1 MNYNQN
7 INTQMPNDIISIG
20 ATCVAQ
26 IDGRFF
32 LLIEIE
38 IEVLGNEREE
48 VIIIEITA
56 AQAAA
61 LIASGVMRCQ
71 IVDTIPTPSPGMEVN
86 LICAFVVG
94 QNIFLVFNVENAA
107 DRLVL
112 VRVPLC
118 TII

>member
-1 MNYNQN
+1 MDFNRV
-7 INTQMPNDIISIG
+7 NDIISIG

-26 IDGRFF
+26 ISGRFF

-38 IEVLGNEREE
+38 IDVAGREIEE
-48 VIIIEITA
+48 VIIIEITS

-61 LIASGVMRCQ
+61 LIAAGVMRCQ
-71 IVDTIPTPSPGMEVN
+71 IVNTIPTGREVN

-94 QNIFLVFNVENAA
+94 ENVFLVFNVENEI

>member
-1 MNYNQN
+1 MDYNQG
-7 INTQMPNDIISIG
+7 IDAAKCNDPISIG
-20 ATCVAQ
+20 ATCVAR
-26 IDGRFF
+26 IDDRFF

-38 IEVLGNEREE
+38 IKIPGRDIQE
-48 VIIIEITA
+48 VIVIEITA

-61 LIASGVMRCQ
+61 LIAAGVMRCQ
-71 IVDTIPTPSPGMEVN
+71 IVDRIPTGMEVN

-94 QNIFLVFNVENAA
+94 TNVFLVFNVENMT

>member
-1 MNYNQN
+1 MDYSQG
-7 INTQMPNDIISIG
+7 INAARCNDPISIG
-20 ATCVAQ
+20 ATCVAR
-26 IDGRFF
+26 IDNRFF

-38 IEVLGNEREE
+38 IDVPGTEIEE
-48 VIIIEITA
+48 VIIMEITA

-61 LIASGVMRCQ
+61 LIAAGVMRCQ
-71 IVDTIPTPSPGMEVN
+71 IVDRIPTGTEVE

-94 QNIFLVFNVENAA
+94 TNVFLVFNVENMT

>member
-1 MNYNQN
+1 MDYNQEAN
-7 INTQMPNDIISIG
+7 KQKCNDPISIG

-38 IEVLGNEREE
+38 IDVLGNVIEE

-61 LIASGVMRCQ
+61 LIAAGVMRCQ
-71 IVDTIPTPSPGMEVN
+71 IVDTIPTGREVE

-94 QNIFLVFNVENAA
+94 TNVFLVFNVENMT

>member
-1 MNYNQN
+1 MDYKQLVKSQMQN
-7 INTQMPNDIISIG
+7 EPIEIG

-26 IDGRFF
+26 IEGRFF

-38 IEVLGNEREE
+38 IDVIGSEREE
-48 VIIIEITA
+48 VIIFEITA

-61 LIASGVMRCQ
+61 LVASGVMRCQ
-71 IVDTIPTPSPGMEVN
+71 IVNTIPTPGPGQEVN

-94 QNIFLVFNVENAA
+94 ENVFLVFNVENAT

-118 TII
+118 PII